1 MVCKWSN
8 MVSNN
13 NKISGTLA
21 SNRLYYYY
29 VAAAASTALAGIL
42 HLAMASNIM
51 GRSITTG
58 SFFIVAGLA
67 QIFWILPMVKQWGR
81 PWYYTGIAGTI
92 VLIILY
98 LITRVP
104 NFITN
109 GRALAI
115 NEIGIATVALQIL
128 YVAITVIILAKERN
142 TEAVRNDQ

>member
-1 MVCKWSN
+1 MAS
-8 MVSNN
+8 N
-13 NKISGTLA
+13 NKISRSLA
-21 SNRLYYYY
+21 NNRLYYYY

-42 HLAMASNIM
+42 HLAMASNII

-81 PWYYTGIAGTI
+81 PWYYTGIAGTM

-98 LITRVP
+98 SITRIP
-104 NFITN
+104 NSITN

-115 NEIGIATVALQIL
+115 NEIGIATIALQIS

-142 TEAVRNDQ
+142 TEVVRKHE

>member
-1 MVCKWSN
+1 MAS
-8 MVSNN
+8 N
-13 NKISGTLA
+13 NKISRTLA

-42 HLAMASNIM
+42 HLAMASNII

-81 PWYYTGIAGTI
+81 PWYYTGIAGTM

-98 LITRVP
+98 SITRVP
-104 NFITN
+104 NSITN

-115 NEIGIATVALQIL
+115 NEIGIATTALQIS

-142 TEAVRNDQ
+142 TEVVRKHE